1 MLCAGTCTPGDELG
15 LARRRPCFQMSIQY
29 LAMALASKDFGVLNY
44 EKTPPTIY
52 HRGAA
57 LEQSAAS

>member
-1 MLCAGTCTPGDELG
+1 
-15 LARRRPCFQMSIQY
+15 MSIQY

-57 LEQSAAS
+57 LKQSAAS